1 MDRISYPISNIDI
14 SHTVQAME
22 TKGVTHDKA
31 HFYIDG
37 YNIAEHDNISKML
50 EQLVHKGWLNSPS
63 DFNECERRVNL
74 LSLISEF
81 SMADVVLEYSDKT
94 HLHLD
99 HDPHISMEFKR
110 NDDSALEMVYSATY
124 SDVEGEVFTLNCKML
139 LGDDFTLNENKARVY
154 FEFNENCS
162 TELRNDLDCRTV
174 IERIFDWFKNK
185 FSSSSY
191 IADNTVSFKVSGSP
205 DIQHLPFAGLS
216 DNDFNE
222 LFSNE
227 KEEGELSKNNS
238 LKTNMAMYYKT
249 DIDDENKFIT
259 DEKGYEWETIGTQ
272 LDTIDGVGKTTVSVD
287 IVIDEI
293 NNLSNEDCEQLSEE
307 LGAVNVWDRSNGYQY
322 ATVPIADIDNSE

>member
-37 YNIAEHDNISKML
+37 YNIADHDNISKML

-154 FEFNENCS
+154 FEFNDNCPI
-162 TELRNDLDCRTV
+162 ELRKDLDCRTV
-174 IERIFDWFKNK
+174 TERIIDWFKK
-185 FSSSSY
+185 IFSPSSY
-191 IADNTVSFKVSGSP
+191 IADNTAPFTVNDRTK
-205 DIQHLPFAGLS
+205 IQHLPF
-216 DNDFNE
+216 
-222 LFSNE
+222 E
-227 KEEGELSKNNS
+227 KLAN
-238 LKTNMAMYYKT
+238 
-249 DIDDENKFIT
+249 IDAHDAIQYIT
-259 DEKGYEWETIGTQ
+259 DDDGYNWDTAGDVGTKRY
-272 LDTIDGVGKTTVSVD
+272 TENSI
-287 IVIDEI
+287 IDEI
-293 NNLSNEDCEQLSEE
+293 DDLSDEDCQQLSDELEKVNLSDHKI
-307 LGAVNVWDRSNGYQY
+307 V
-322 ATVPIADIDNSE
+322 